1 MSEYRSF
8 KDGMYEDIEKEVF
21 NGVEMRHYKDRPNN
35 LVELLNT
42 SVDRFSGRTAVVDND
57 VRISYG
63 EFHRLCRNL
72 ALSLTSLGINK
83 GDRVAILMNNGWEYA
98 VSYYGIIQTGA
109 IAVLLNWR
117 CSGSELEYMLDD
129 SGAKYLLMGGEHWE
143 KLESIS
149 KTKISLKGIYT
160 THDHVPGKTECF
172 GDLLEPDFQHAS
184 VEFPSIHEADPAAIM
199 YTSGTTGKPKGA
211 LQTHRNCVANA
222 VNVCKVAEI
231 DENDIQIILAPM
243 FHASGMNAGLTT
255 CLYAGGSSVI
265 RPSFDPLD
273 ALTQIQEE
281 KITVSGGVAT
291 MWWVI
296 LHMTPW
302 SDFDLTS
309 LNKIIFGG
317 SPVPTELI
325 QQLTTAFPN
334 VRFGNIYG
342 STEATSTSSY
352 NTHEDI
358 LRIPEAVGQ
367 PLPTIDIKIIDPV
380 SGIPKPHGEVGE
392 ICVKGPTVCGG
403 YWNRPQAT
411 QETS

>member
-1 MSEYRSF
+1 R
-8 KDGMYEDIEKEVF
+8 
-21 NGVEMRHYKDRPNN
+21 
-35 LVELLNT
+35 
-42 SVDRFSGRTAVVDND
+42 
-57 VRISYG
+57 
-63 EFHRLCRNL
+63 
-72 ALSLTSLGINK
+72 
-83 GDRVAILMNNGWEYA
+83 
-98 VSYYGIIQTGA
+98 
-109 IAVLLNWR
+109 
-117 CSGSELEYMLDD
+117 
-129 SGAKYLLMGGEHWE
+129 
-143 KLESIS
+143 
-149 KTKISLKGIYT
+149 
-160 THDHVPGKTECF
+160 
-172 GDLLEPDFQHAS
+172 
-184 VEFPSIHEADPAAIM
+184 
-199 YTSGTTGKPKGA
+199 
-211 LQTHRNCVANA
+211 
-222 VNVCKVAEI
+222 
-231 DENDIQIILAPM
+231 
-243 FHASGMNAGLTT
+243 
-255 CLYAGGSSVI
+255 
-265 RPSFDPLD
+265 
-273 ALTQIQEE
+273 
-281 KITVSGGVAT
+281 
-291 MWWVI
+291 
-296 LHMTPW
+296 